1 LFRYP
6 NSIILSRRGYK
17 RLQYETPGFKMFLTS
32 AMATS
37 TILYIGF
44 SFTDDY
50 LNEFRAEVLKMLRP
64 SPRLHVQFKVVLE
77 CLKLINK
84 QGLLSHF
91 YEKNVHDDHL
101 LDLKME
107 SSRCGEIKAD
117 IRAIGITESDLNQIE
132 KYVKERVVASSR
144 RSGHFEEA
152 DKLPPIAYAII
163 DSKSQQQITYF
174 RRHEGVQI
182 MTWKTDGWFGG
193 LDTYLDGILRQTS
206 RPFLWGSFL
215 AKNVIDNK
223 KVIITWDLNLGGEK
237 KMVKWWLLKC
247 LEFYSKASRH
257 HKSLYQEAA
266 RRRENMLKTTP
277 LNSDDVLS
285 VSPGE
290 QRRTKSGARELS
302 MNDIVVPVANVEELK
317 RALDDYK
324 NRVACVI
331 CPFGLS
337 QALEDEAKREDRDFL
352 SIYDATRSDRY
363 DQFMSADHIVR
374 LVQKAMAEVPP
385 RFQCPFIVYANL
397 HKDKTAQSWRQECAM
412 RCGAFGFAYKTDQL
426 FELIKRITDVYL
438 PV

>member
-1 LFRYP
+1 
-6 NSIILSRRGYK
+6 
-17 RLQYETPGFKMFLTS
+17 MFLTS

-64 SPRLHVQFKVVLE
+64 SPRLHTQFKVVLE

-84 QGLLSHF
+84 PEILSHF
-91 YEKNVHDDHL
+91 YDKNVHDDHL
-101 LDLKME
+101 LDLKMA
-107 SSRCGEIKAD
+107 SSRCADIKAN
-117 IRAIGITESDLNQIE
+117 IMAIDGITASDMAQIE

-144 RSGHFEEA
+144 RSGDFEEV
-152 DKLPPIAYAII
+152 DQLPPIAYAII

-174 RRHEGVQI
+174 RRHEGVQM

-193 LDTYLDGILRQTS
+193 LDAYLDGILRQTS

-215 AKNVIDNK
+215 AKNVIDNN
-223 KVIITWDLNLGGEK
+223 KVIITWDLDMGAEK

-247 LEFYSKASRH
+247 LEFYSNASRH

-266 RRRENMLKTTP
+266 RRDREKKSKT
-277 LNSDDVLS
+277 LLDSDDVASLS
-285 VSPGE
+285 SHE
-290 QRRTKSGARELS
+290 QKRTKSGSKDIS
-302 MNDIVVPVANVEELK
+302 MNDIIVPVTSVEELH
-317 RALDDYK
+317 RALADHKD
-324 NRVACVI
+324 RVACVI

-337 QALEDEAKREDRDFL
+337 KALEDQATREGRDAL
-352 SIYDATRSDRY
+352 SIYDSTVPDRY
-363 DQFMSADHIVR
+363 EQFMSADHIVR
-374 LVQKAMAEVPP
+374 LVQKAMAETPA

-397 HKDKTAQSWRQECAM
+397 HKNPTAHSWRQECAM
-412 RCGAFGFAYKTDQL
+412 RCGAFGYACKTDQL

-438 PV
+438 PALVQ